1 MVFEKNSTIA
11 DCVADIGAG
20 IDMVVLDAAHGLPG
34 EVLDFLLILP
44 WVNVDCV
51 FVVHDIN
58 IQLYFET
65 RSQAPRVLI
74 NTVRA
79 EKFYPRTT
87 EYAYGLPNIGA
98 FIPNHDT
105 RKSLDD
111 LFNVL
116 LMSWV
121 TLLPK
126 SKLAKAREVLAAN
139 YSEENVS
146 VFDIAVRRNYPDR
159 KASSASKKDVKPV
172 RARSKLFGVKICEKH
187 RVVSVLASGLSFG
200 QKARPE
206 INGKDCGWLTGY
218 IRLTSGI
225 R

>member
-1 MVFEKNSTIA
+1 MKKNSTIA
-11 DCVADIGAG
+11 DCAADIGAG

-34 EVLDFLLILP
+34 EVLYFLLILP

-159 KASSASKKDVKPV
+159 KASSASKKEAKPV
-172 RARSKLFGVKICEKH
+172 SARSRLFGVKICEKH
-187 RVVSVLASGLSFG
+187 RVVSVF
-200 QKARPE
+200 
-206 INGKDCGWLTGY
+206 
-218 IRLTSGI
+218 GI
-225 R
+225 RFKFRTKGKA

>member
-1 MVFEKNSTIA
+1 M
-11 DCVADIGAG
+11 
-20 IDMVVLDAAHGLPG
+20 
-34 EVLDFLLILP
+34 
-44 WVNVDCV
+44 
-51 FVVHDIN
+51 
-58 IQLYFET
+58 
-65 RSQAPRVLI
+65 
-74 NTVRA
+74 
-79 EKFYPRTT
+79 
-87 EYAYGLPNIGA
+87 PNIGA

-105 RKSLDD
+105 RKSIDD
-111 LFNVL
+111 LFNVF

-187 RVVSVLASGLSFG
+187 RVVSVF
-200 QKARPE
+200 
-206 INGKDCGWLTGY
+206 
-218 IRLTSGI
+218 GI
-225 R
+225 RFKFRTKGKA